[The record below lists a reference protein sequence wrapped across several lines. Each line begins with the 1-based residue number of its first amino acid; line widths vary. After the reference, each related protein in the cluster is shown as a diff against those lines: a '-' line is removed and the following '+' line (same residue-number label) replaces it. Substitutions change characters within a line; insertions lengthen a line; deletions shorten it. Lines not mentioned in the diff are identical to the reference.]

1 MAKRTAII
9 DIGSNSVRLSVYER
23 TSRYGFHLMHEAKSR
38 VRIGEDAYEHGGYL
52 QDEPQERAIHA
63 LEGFANLAKSL
74 NARKTLCVATS
85 ALRDAPNSGQF
96 LKRVLDETTV
106 KIKIIDGLKEAELGG
121 IACAALVPLEKGIT
135 IDIGGGSTEFALF
148 ENGRVLDTYSL
159 NLGTVRLKELFFDN
173 NDIKGAKEYIRNAFE
188 ELPKSFRQKDIAGI
202 GGTIRTLSK
211 LIMSRTEYS
220 LDKLHGFSYKPEEHQ
235 EFFDEIINAKNSAK
249 LATLGIKKDR
259 FDVIKPG
266 TLIFSEIFKLLGA
279 KRVTASGVGVR
290 EGLFLSDLLRGN
302 ALRFPANFNPNLRNL
317 LDRFCTD
324 AKYSN
329 HLSSISKK
337 IYATVAET
345 IGVKFG
351 YEKHVEY
358 AARLSMLGLHMHYR
372 TRHRDGMHLVLGVLE
387 FQLTHKDIVLIAA
400 LMRYH
405 ENKPP
410 APRFLKKF
418 KDLLPSTQ
426 TVLALSYIVTLAQA
440 LLYRRNNSYDYA
452 FEMGSDDHLIVYYSN
467 DGDVYFAKEQISYI
481 ESPIDLHIEFRKRN

>member
-9 DIGSNSVRLSVYER
+9 DIGSNSVRLSIYER

-52 QDEPQERAIHA
+52 QDEPQERAMYA

-85 ALRDAPNSGQF
+85 ALRDAPNSAKF
-96 LKRVLDETTV
+96 LKRVLDETAI

-121 IACAALVPLEKGIT
+121 IACAALVPLESGLT

-148 ENGRVLDTYSL
+148 ENGRVLDTRSL

-173 NDIKGAKEYIRNAFE
+173 GDIKGAKEYIRKAFE
-188 ELPKSFRQKDIAGI
+188 ELPKSFMKKELAGI

-211 LIMSRTEYS
+211 SIMNRTEYS
-220 LDKLHGFSYKPEEHQ
+220 LGKLHGFSYKLEDHQ

-249 LATLGIKKDR
+249 LVTLGIKKDR

-266 TLIFSEIFKLLGA
+266 TLIFSEIFKLLGS
-279 KRVTASGVGVR
+279 KHVTASGVGVR
-290 EGLFLSDLLRGN
+290 EGLFLSDLLRSN

-329 HLSSISKK
+329 QLSSISKK
-337 IYATVAET
+337 IYATVAEA
-345 IGVKFG
+345 IGIKSG

-440 LLYRRNNSYDYA
+440 LLYRRNSSYDYA
-452 FEMGSDDHLIVYYSN
+452 FEIGSDGHLIVYYSN
-467 DGDVYFAKEQISYI
+467 DGDAYFAKEQISYI
-481 ESPIDLHIEFRKRN
+481 ESPINLHVEFRKRD